1 MNIHANTIDSLLITR
16 IPNIQV
22 VPSNGSNIIV
32 AFTVVLKI
40 YIQSIENF
48 KLIFIVSQKFE
59 NEKKQFLTLKPTLRM
74 PFVYGKINIQSC
86 FKTYTYILLYKFEF
100 SIRCVC
106 RV

>member
-1 MNIHANTIDSLLITR
+1 MHTCKELTIVNIHANTIDSLLITR

-59 NEKKQFLTLKPTLRM
+59 NEK
-74 PFVYGKINIQSC
+74 NS
-86 FKTYTYILLYKFEF
+86 
-100 SIRCVC
+100 S
-106 RV
+106 